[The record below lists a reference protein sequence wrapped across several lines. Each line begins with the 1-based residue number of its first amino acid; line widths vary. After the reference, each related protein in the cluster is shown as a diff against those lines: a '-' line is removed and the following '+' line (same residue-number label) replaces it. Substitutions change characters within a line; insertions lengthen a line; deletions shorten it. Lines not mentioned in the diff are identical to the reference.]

1 MEEKQ
6 KQALFLERIQEVVKS
21 ASQNGNM
28 ISEEELQGSFAD
40 LSLSEAQM
48 GQVRE
53 YLKSSGIGIGEALP
67 IEEVLSEE
75 EINHLA
81 EYEALI
87 EAIEVPAENVLDAV
101 KLSAM
106 AGEKEAQKRL
116 VEYSLRKVVDIA
128 RLYAGQGVYME
139 DLIGAGNERLLTA
152 VTQLAPLEKPDE
164 VDGYL
169 GRRIMDAMEDLVA
182 SNLDEKAAEKA
193 VEERVNLVADRARE
207 LAEEFGRK
215 VSVAE
220 LAREY
225 DMDPEDI
232 QEAVRLS
239 GNAIGDIG

>member
-53 YLKSSGIGIGEALP
+53 YLKGSGIGIGEALP

-87 EAIEVPAENVLDAV
+87 EAIEVPA
-101 KLSAM
+101 
-106 AGEKEAQKRL
+106 
-116 VEYSLRKVVDIA
+116 
-128 RLYAGQGVYME
+128 
-139 DLIGAGNERLLTA
+139 
-152 VTQLAPLEKPDE
+152 QLAPLEKPDE

-207 LAEEFGRK
+207 LAEELGRK

>member
-6 KQALFLERIQEVVKS
+6 KQALFLERIQEVVKN
-21 ASQNGNM
+21 AAQNGNT
-28 ISEEELQGSFAD
+28 ISEEDLLASFAD
-40 LSLSEAQM
+40 LSLSGAQM
-48 GQVRE
+48 EQVRE
-53 YLKSSGIGIGEALP
+53 YLKNSGIGIGEALP

-75 EINHLA
+75 EMNHLA

-87 EAIEVPAENVLDAV
+87 EAIEVPSDNILDAV

-139 DLIGAGNERLLTA
+139 DLIGAGNEVLLIA
-152 VTQLAPLEKPDE
+152 VTQLTPLDKPDE

-169 GRRIMDAMEDLVA
+169 GRRIMDAMEDVIA
-182 SNLDEKAAEKA
+182 ANLDEKAAEKV

-207 LAEEFGRK
+207 MAEELGRK

-220 LAREY
+220 LAAEY

-232 QEAVRLS
+232 REAVRLS
-239 GNAIGDIG
+239 GNAIGDIQ

>member
-53 YLKSSGIGIGEALP
+53 YLKGSGIGIGEALP

-87 EAIEVPAENVLDAV
+87 EAIEVPARRRR
-101 KLSAM
+101 SA
-106 AGEKEAQKRL
+106 L
-116 VEYSLRKVVDIA
+116 WNTPS
-128 RLYAGQGVYME
+128 
-139 DLIGAGNERLLTA
+139 ER
-152 VTQLAPLEKPDE
+152 
-164 VDGYL
+164 
-169 GRRIMDAMEDLVA
+169 
-182 SNLDEKAAEKA
+182 S
-193 VEERVNLVADRARE
+193 
-207 LAEEFGRK
+207 
-215 VSVAE
+215 
-220 LAREY
+220 
-225 DMDPEDI
+225 
-232 QEAVRLS
+232 
-239 GNAIGDIG
+239 